1 MTNQDRL
8 GSFDEYKAYYQIVQ
22 SFVHLENL
30 ISKIISHFFTEG
42 KKRGLFEKEI
52 LGNYKFSQKV
62 SLFKNVN
69 TTVEAL
75 SKSEVDSLDTLAKIR
90 NGIVHREMDYLN
102 KKFRL
107 NLDGKDKDYSI
118 IQLVKLYSSIY
129 VGTEKKLEKKKEEM
143 ENAEELKKIIEDI
156 AMVEVHVRNYKWR
169 FVDIYDLVLEDSDGN
184 QISIDYPELNFPV
197 EGYERYVEESMIDF
211 LKDKYKLSK
220 EKYDIDVISDWIEPD
235 SDSD

>member
-1 MTNQDRL
+1 MTDKEKSS
-8 GSFDEYKAYYQIVQ
+8 GFDKYEAYYQIVQ
-22 SFVHLENL
+22 TFVHLEIL

-52 LGNYKFSQKV
+52 LGKYKFNQKV
-62 SLFKNVN
+62 NLFKNVN
-69 TTVEAL
+69 TTIEVL
-75 SKSEVDSLDTLAKIR
+75 SKSEVDSLVTLAKIR
-90 NGIVHREMDYLN
+90 NGIVHHEMDHL
-102 KKFRL
+102 KEKFRL
-107 NLDGKDKDYSI
+107 NIDGGDKDYSI
-118 IQLVKLYSSIY
+118 EQLIKLYVSIY
-129 VGTEKKLEKKKEEM
+129 VSIGKKLEKKKEEM
-143 ENAEELKKIIEDI
+143 ENAEELKQIIEDI
-156 AMVEVHVRNYKWR
+156 AMVEVHLRNYKWR